1 MRIGRNTRWLS
12 LLAIALTALALGAC
26 GDDDDGGSAGT
37 SEETAA
43 ESATDQAGGGTK
55 NAAEAAKDLPSGVQ
69 GSTLR
74 LAAVEDL
81 SVPSLS
87 FSEKRA
93 TVDAGRVTVTMR
105 NPEGTQFPHAVE
117 IEGNGVEKAGKVVKE
132 GGTSTV
138 TANLKPG
145 KYVFYCPVG
154 AHRKEGMKGTL
165 TVR

>member
-1 MRIGRNTRWLS
+1 MPIRPTTRWLS

-26 GDDDDGGSAGT
+26 GDDDDSGSAG
-37 SEETAA
+37 ENGETATEQA
-43 ESATDQAGGGTK
+43 AGGGK
-55 NAAEAAKDLPSGVQ
+55 SAAEAANDLPSGVK
-69 GSTLR
+69 GSTLE
-74 LAAVEDL
+74 LAAVEDV
-81 SVPSLS
+81 SVPSLA

-93 TVDAGRVTVTMR
+93 TLPAGRVTVTMR

-117 IEGNGVEKAGKVVKE
+117 IEGNGIEKAGKVVKA

-154 AHRKEGMKGTL
+154 SHRKDGMKGTL